1 MIAYLRGEL
10 LERTPASVVLNV
22 QGVGYE
28 VLVPVSTFSQ
38 LPAVGATVELRIHTH
53 VREDAIQLF
62 GFLTAVEKSLFEKL
76 ITVSGIGP
84 RLALSI
90 LSGVQPGDLVTAI
103 RQSNLTRLTAIPGV
117 GKKTAERVVVE
128 LRDKL
133 DGHAVEIAS
142 APTAA
147 PLTTAAEDV
156 LSALVNL
163 GYNRAIAEKAVAKA
177 ATKHPEGTFD
187 DLFKECMKSVG

>member
-90 LSGVQPGDLVTAI
+90 LSGVQPGDLVQAI
-103 RQSNLTRLTAIPGV
+103 RQSNLARLTAIPGV

-133 DGHAVEIAS
+133 DGHAVEIA
-142 APTAA
+142 AA
-147 PLTTAAEDV
+147 PAAAPMTTAAEDV

-187 DLFKECMKSVG
+187 DLFKACMKSIG